1 MVGEEPRPG
10 ERLVTVGALV
20 VPVVG
25 LHVHGQGRHGGVVF
39 IADGAVSALLCVYLP
54 VSGQVAA
61 GGEVFA
67 AVLAALQLAASGG
80 LGLALPVHGE
90 ADLQA
95 GAGVLGVLGD
105 GGGGRGGAGGGETQV
120 KHLVLLVESGSQL

>member
-10 ERLVTVGALV
+10 ECLVTVGALV

-25 LHVHGQGRHGGVVF
+25 LHVHGQGRHRGVVL

-67 AVLAALQLAASGG
+67 TVRAAFGLLA
-80 LGLALPVHGE
+80 
-90 ADLQA
+90 
-95 GAGVLGVLGD
+95 
-105 GGGGRGGAGGGETQV
+105 
-120 KHLVLLVESGSQL
+120 